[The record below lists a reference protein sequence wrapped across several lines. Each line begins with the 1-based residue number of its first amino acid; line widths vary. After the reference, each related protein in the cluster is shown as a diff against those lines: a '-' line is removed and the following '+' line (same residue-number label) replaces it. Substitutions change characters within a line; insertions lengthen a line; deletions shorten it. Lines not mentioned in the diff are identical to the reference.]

1 VGITVGQHELPF
13 AEEAFEIATPTFLI
27 NLLKQQPMLPGE
39 LSLPETAFLAYEPDR
54 LQVLPLLVQ
63 KGYLTIRKAETMGEE
78 RFFELDYPNREV
90 ECSFSKFL
98 LKGMAEI
105 GDPEMGTALS
115 IGTINRATSEGNRH
129 GQWATLLFTTPL

>member
-1 VGITVGQHELPF
+1 
-13 AEEAFEIATPTFLI
+13 
-27 NLLKQQPMLPGE
+27 
-39 LSLPETAFLAYEPDR
+39 
-54 LQVLPLLVQ
+54 VLPLLVQ
-63 KGYLTIRKAETMGEE
+63 KGYLTIRKAEIMGEE
-78 RFFELDYPNREV
+78 RFFELDYSNREV
-90 ECSFSKFL
+90 ERSFSKFL